1 VQLERRLREISG
13 VSGELPREA
22 WSQRRDPKWSDEV
35 LDGTGDN
42 DQVQENRPAILIE
55 SQNHCILMSNPRL
68 GGSEDA
74 RCGGGDGRDAGVKGR
89 G

>member
-1 VQLERRLREISG
+1 MHAGAVLIPLATAEPDTG
-13 VSGELPREA
+13 VRQNPRV
-22 WSQRRDPKWSDEV
+22 RDLVIARGSR
-35 LDGTGDN
+35 T

>member
-42 DQVQENRPAILIE
+42 NSLDT
-55 SQNHCILMSNPRL
+55 
-68 GGSEDA
+68 
-74 RCGGGDGRDAGVKGR
+74 GDGDCHKGAQKKTGEKWQHPELILAGRALQWQRRDM
-89 G
+89 